1 MIDDTLGIGLV
12 YNGECYNYRELRD
25 ELRSRG
31 HQFRSQSD
39 TEIVLRAYIEW
50 GISALDRLRGMFAL
64 ALWDEKQNRLLC
76 ARDRFGIKPFYYTE
90 IDGQFIFAS
99 EIKALIPFLKDVETD
114 SSAFAEYLTFQYT
127 IGENT
132 LFEGV
137 KQLLPGQYLV
147 VENGGVKVGRYWDVN
162 YEIKSSN

>member
-1 MIDDTLGIGLV
+1 MRGANGTVIT
-12 YNGECYNYRELRD
+12 YNGEVYNYPELRD
-25 ELRSRG
+25 VLSESWSF
-31 HQFRSQSD
+31 QSSSD
-39 TEIVLRAYIEW
+39 TETILAAY
-50 GISALDRLRGMFAL
+50 DRYGKDCLQHLRGMFAL

-132 LFEGV
+132 LF
-137 KQLLPGQYLV
+137 
-147 VENGGVKVGRYWDVN
+147 
-162 YEIKSSN
+162 